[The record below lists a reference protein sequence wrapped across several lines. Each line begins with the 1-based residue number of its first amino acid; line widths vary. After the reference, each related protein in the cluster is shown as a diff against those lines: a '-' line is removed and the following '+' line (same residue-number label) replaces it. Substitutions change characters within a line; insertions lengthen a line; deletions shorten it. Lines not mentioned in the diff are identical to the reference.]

1 MDIDKTATELK
12 NYYVSLQLK
21 NIYKLYFSKFDTAD
35 KKNIINALS
44 DGYITKLIVKVFS
57 NESLFLKFFNQ
68 LPKDVKDIMYYLI
81 WEGNEISQTD
91 LKKDFQIDISSIS
104 YKTSFNPFDYIE
116 KIQEKYHIFSIEK
129 YYDPIRSVTLVNL
142 SLCSTI
148 KKLVRPF
155 FKQKPLGYD
164 LNNILDLK
172 DTDFSYEN
180 SYKIINDINYYFK
193 LLENKKDFLEPEFFD
208 NIKINKSDFKFL
220 SEVVKDKNDF
230 FDSKDQLKK
239 TILLNISNYYYK
251 FYKEN
256 KLNNIAILKDIILK
270 LETNPFLLSYNLLSN
285 LGGKNSI
292 KSFHSSIAVKNR
304 TFFKSIFFVLKNLK
318 QDNWYSIKDII
329 KFINL
334 RDLDVDIF
342 YKLNIENLYLNY
354 TNEYNKKD
362 KKHFSKKNDYNDLF
376 VVQNIKSTFFLF
388 SALGLLDIKY
398 NNQSNELDSF
408 FSGLSYIKLNK
419 LGSYLLGLSDSFE
432 FTVTET
438 KKTKLIFEEEYLT
451 IKLTSKDNE
460 KEVYLDSFAERV
472 SNNLFMVTN
481 KSFLKN
487 CTSKKDIEEKIKLFK
502 KEFNNEPTKIWD
514 DFFYS
519 VINKFIPLEI
529 ENDLVVYKVPNNKEL
544 IDILFKDEIIKH
556 LILKVEGQRIA
567 ISKENI
573 SKVKKRLESFG
584 FSI

>member
-1 MDIDKTATELK
+1 MDIDKVPAELK
-12 NYYVSLQLK
+12 NSYVSLQLK
-21 NIYKLYFSKFDTAD
+21 NIYKLYFSKFDSSD
-35 KKNIINALS
+35 KKSFTNALS
-44 DGYITKLIVKVFS
+44 DLQITKVMTKVFS
-57 NESLFLKFFNQ
+57 NESLFLKFFNT

-81 WEGNEISQTD
+81 WEGEEISQTD
-91 LKKDFQIDISSIS
+91 LKKDFQIDISSGS

-116 KIQEKYHIFSIEK
+116 KVQEKYHIFSIEK
-129 YYDPIRSVTLVNL
+129 YYDPIKSLTLVNL
-142 SLCSTI
+142 YLSSTI

-164 LNNILDLK
+164 LKNTIDVKN
-172 DTDFSYEN
+172 TDFCYEN
-180 SYKIINDINYYFK
+180 SYQIINDINYYFK

-208 NIKINKSDFKFL
+208 NIKINKSDLKFL
-220 SEVVKDKNDF
+220 SDLVKDKDDF
-230 FDSKDQLKK
+230 FDSKEQLKK
-239 TILLNISNYYYK
+239 TILLNIANYYYK
-251 FYKEN
+251 YYKSN
-256 KLNNIAILKDIILK
+256 KLDNLDLLKDIVSK
-270 LETNPFLLSYNLLSN
+270 LESNPFLLSYNLLSN
-285 LGGKNSI
+285 LGGKNTL
-292 KSFHSSIAVKNR
+292 KAFHSSIAIKNR
-304 TFFKSIFFVLKNLK
+304 NFFKSIFFVLKNLK
-318 QDNWYSIKDII
+318 ENNWYSTKDII

-334 RDLDVDIF
+334 RDLDVNLL
-342 YKLNIENLYLNY
+342 YKINIENLYINY

-362 KKHFSKKNDYNDLF
+362 KKYFSKKNDYNDLF
-376 VVQNIKSTFFLF
+376 VIQNIKSSFFLF

-398 NNQSNELDSF
+398 NNQSNELDSI

-432 FTVTET
+432 FTISET

-460 KEVYLDSFAERV
+460 KEVYLDSFAEKV
-472 SNNLFMVTN
+472 SNNLFIVTN

-529 ENDLVVYKVPNNKEL
+529 ESDLVIYKVPNNKDL
-544 IDILFKDEIIKH
+544 INILFKDEIIKH